1 MAKQLWDLLQSKYL
15 TEDAANKKFLVSNFM
30 RFAMIDTK
38 PIMEQFHEIQHI
50 LSQFRQK
57 NMNMDESIVVSSI
70 IEKLLSFGKYFK
82 KTLKHKKEDLTLEE
96 LAQPLQVEEESRLL
110 ESKS

>member
-1 MAKQLWDLLQSKYL
+1 
-15 TEDAANKKFLVSNFM
+15 
-30 RFAMIDTK
+30 MIDTK

-57 NMNMDESIVVSSI
+57 NMNMDESIVVLST
-70 IEKLLSFGKYFK
+70 IEKLSSFRKDFK

-96 LAQPLQVEEESRLL
+96 LAQHF
-110 ESKS
+110 